1 MARRARGAQVIHIY
15 KISLLLNLFYWKKNP
30 PTPCA
35 PRSLPILK
43 VRLRSNPEEYSPVDI
58 WQPSQFSKN
67 FIYFS
72 RFSYRALL
80 AFSFS
85 VFDYFAP
92 PFTPDVL
99 RLWCDSEKSSSWY
112 LFALSVFLNSLFSF
126 FAWAT
131 VEWASGSDEC
141 VTTWLATYASATVA
155 TQFGFWSNVSIM
167 WSVSQSEAESAAISW
182 FHWRHYKDGEYQFKR
197 TCT

>member
-85 VFDYFAP
+85 VFDYFGP
-92 PFTPDVL
+92 PLSPPMCFAFGATL
-99 RLWCDSEKSSSWY
+99 KSPPRGISSRS
-112 LFALSVFLNSLFSF
+112 LSFSIRCFLFSREPQLSERRVQTS
-126 FAWAT
+126 ALLR
-131 VEWASGSDEC
+131 G
-141 VTTWLATYASATVA
+141 WLRMQVRRLPHSSC
-155 TQFGFWSNVSIM
+155 FG
-167 WSVSQSEAESAAISW
+167 Q
-182 FHWRHYKDGEYQFKR
+182 
-197 TCT
+197 TCP